1 MNAATDR
8 PDDDGSGITITPRL
22 VAGVVLAAALALLI
36 FQNTRSTKVKWL
48 VFETE
53 QPLWVLLLV
62 TALVALV
69 VAELVGGARRR
80 RRRKTDKR

>member
-1 MNAATDR
+1 VNAAPDR
-8 PDDDGSGITITPRL
+8 PDDDRAGITVSPR
-22 VAGVVLAAALALLI
+22 VVVGVVLAIALALLI
-36 FQNTRSTKVKWL
+36 FQNTRSTTVEWL

-53 QPLWVLLLV
+53 QPLWVVLLG

-80 RRRKTDKR
+80 RRRKADKR

>member
-1 MNAATDR
+1 MTAA
-8 PDDDGSGITITPRL
+8 PDQPDEDVSGITITPRL
-22 VAGVVLAAALALLI
+22 VAGVVLASALALLI
-36 FQNTRSTKVKWL
+36 FQNTRSTKVEWL

-62 TALVALV
+62 TALATLV

-80 RRRKTDKR
+80 RRRKAEKR